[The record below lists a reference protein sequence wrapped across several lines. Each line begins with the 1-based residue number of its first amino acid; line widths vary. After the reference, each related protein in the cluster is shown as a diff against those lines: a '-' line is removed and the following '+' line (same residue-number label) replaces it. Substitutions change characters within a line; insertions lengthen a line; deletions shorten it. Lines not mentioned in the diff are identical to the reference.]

1 MKIYN
6 EHKRRGRIWRAV
18 EGQIGFYVVECR
30 KCVKEMGA
38 DVYRAGGVEM
48 VGIYFSGTGNT
59 KYCVERF
66 LACCDGEQEAV
77 SIEDSWAVEAIR
89 ENEVIV
95 FGYPVYFSNMPK
107 IVRDFL
113 EEHQACFCGK
123 KIFLI
128 ATMGLFSGDG
138 TGCSARLFKK
148 YGADI
153 VGGVHL
159 KMPDCIGDE
168 RALKRTV
175 RQNHELIEAAGD
187 KIRKAAE
194 GLKGNRPPREGLG
207 FWYHAAGLF
216 GQRLWFYGKTKD
228 YTDRVHVDA
237 DKCIG
242 CGKCVSLCPMDNME
256 LRSGKAVQGGRCTM
270 CYRCVNHCPGQ
281 AITLLGK
288 KLYEQCTVEKYL

>member
-1 MKIYN
+1 
-6 EHKRRGRIWRAV
+6 
-18 EGQIGFYVVECR
+18 
-30 KCVKEMGA
+30 
-38 DVYRAGGVEM
+38 M

-66 LACCDGEQEAV
+66 LACCGGEAEAV
-77 SIEDSWAVEAIR
+77 SIEDSRAVEAIR
-89 ENEVIV
+89 ENGVIV

-107 IVRDFL
+107 IVRDFM
-113 EEHQACFCGK
+113 EEHQKYFFGK

-194 GLKGNRPPREGLG
+194 DEGL
-207 FWYHAAGLF
+207 
-216 GQRLWFYGKTKD
+216 YG
-228 YTDRVHVDA
+228 
-237 DKCIG
+237 
-242 CGKCVSLCPMDNME
+242 
-256 LRSGKAVQGGRCTM
+256 
-270 CYRCVNHCPGQ
+270 
-281 AITLLGK
+281 
-288 KLYEQCTVEKYL
+288 